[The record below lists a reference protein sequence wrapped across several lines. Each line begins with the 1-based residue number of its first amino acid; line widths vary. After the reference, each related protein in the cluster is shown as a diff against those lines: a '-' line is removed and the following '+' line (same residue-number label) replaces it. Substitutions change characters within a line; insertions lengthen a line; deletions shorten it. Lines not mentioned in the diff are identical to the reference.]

1 METIECAR
9 ARPNRL
15 LVLGLGL
22 VGAAVGLSACDGD
35 ILGGPCC
42 SGSAEAG
49 FSFEADATGR
59 IQFRLEA
66 INGIVLVVGAANT
79 ETVVIQGTRRVES
92 NSAND
97 AAENL
102 DLLQVEV
109 SETASEVVVRTDQP
123 SNTGNR
129 NFIVEYQITVPMR
142 LFAFISNVNGNIT
155 IDAMEGGVEV
165 VNVNGN
171 VTLTDIVGEARVG
184 LVNGN
189 IDAEVTPPAS
199 GTIELT
205 NVNGNVIL
213 DVPTDVSAQ
222 LEATLT
228 NGTISVANL
237 TVQNE
242 VTTATSLTG
251 TLGAGEGEIELRSV
265 NGNINISGF

>member
-1 METIECAR
+1 
-9 ARPNRL
+9 
-15 LVLGLGL
+15 
-22 VGAAVGLSACDGD
+22 
-35 ILGGPCC
+35 
-42 SGSAEAG
+42 
-49 FSFEADATGR
+49 
-59 IQFRLEA
+59 
-66 INGIVLVVGAANT
+66 
-79 ETVVIQGTRRVES
+79 
-92 NSAND
+92 
-97 AAENL
+97 
-102 DLLQVEV
+102 
-109 SETASEVVVRTDQP
+109 
-123 SNTGNR
+123 
-129 NFIVEYQITVPMR
+129 
-142 LFAFISNVNGNIT
+142 
-155 IDAMEGGVEV
+155 MEGGVEV

-228 NGTISVANL
+228 NGTISLANL

-251 TLGAGEGEIELRSV
+251 TLGAGEGEIELRA
-265 NGNINISGF
+265 